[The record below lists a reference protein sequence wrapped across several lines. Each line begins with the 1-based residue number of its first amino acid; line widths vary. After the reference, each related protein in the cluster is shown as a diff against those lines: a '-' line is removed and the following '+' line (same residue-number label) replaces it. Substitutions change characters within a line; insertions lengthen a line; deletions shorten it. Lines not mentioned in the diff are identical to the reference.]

1 MKGMFALRNIMYYL
15 LTAVTF
21 YLVAYVMPIPSLG
34 AMPESYV
41 RALVFVVIHVA
52 LHRVKKLV

>member
-1 MKGMFALRNIMYYL
+1 MFALRNIMYYL

-21 YLVAYVMPIPSLG
+21 YVVAYVLPIPHLG
-34 AMPESYV
+34 ALPETYV